1 MMDPFARRVCGFSGL
16 PRAGF
21 RVDNRRPSM
30 RARLLGLALPLC
42 LGCTDSTPTP
52 DASVTD
58 ATVATDVTVDAA
70 RLPPWPHELPAASE
84 MGAPRGFTTRRV
96 IVHSHSVH
104 SHDACDGRPYVDG
117 GVNEPCLQSFRRAMC
132 RARIDAVF
140 LTEHAGLMAEGSFER
155 VLQLRPGDEPVMEGG
170 SLVGYTSRCEDG
182 HRTLWLPGAEN
193 ELMPL
198 ALRRHP
204 DAIAGN
210 LGAAYHA
217 DDAAGVRR
225 FREAGALVAV
235 AHVEQRTIEHLRE
248 LQPDIVE
255 VYNVHA
261 NLAPNIAIQANPEAN
276 NGQQL
281 VDTLRFQGAENPLEP
296 DLAFLAFF
304 AENTSDLGKWA
315 QLWGDGRN
323 VPGVAASDAHENT
336 FMAIMADGERGDSYR
351 RIFRFFSNEVL
362 VRGELTRASVL
373 EALAAGRAYV
383 GFEAFGT
390 PVGFSCSARTRDGVD
405 HEMGSTVR
413 MADEPALMLRAPT
426 LYRPLAG
433 AASPRVEM
441 RVYREQGAQWAMV
454 QRWEDPAAMGELR
467 WPVPSAGVYRV
478 EVRTVPEHARAYLPG
493 MERLIHDVPWI
504 YANPI
509 RVE

>member
-1 MMDPFARRVCGFSGL
+1 
-16 PRAGF
+16 
-21 RVDNRRPSM
+21 M
-30 RARLLGLALPLC
+30 RARLLGFGLPL
-42 LGCTDSTPTP
+42 LFGCTDSTTP
-52 DASVTD
+52 VAALD
-58 ATVATDVTVDAA
+58 ATVATDVTVDATL
-70 RLPPWPHELPAASE
+70 LPPWPHELPSAAV
-84 MGAPRGFTTRRV
+84 MGAPMGLTTRRV

-132 RARIDAVF
+132 RARIDVVF

-155 VLQLRPGDEPVMEGG
+155 VMQLRAGDEPVTEGG
-170 SLVGYTSRCEDG
+170 AMVGYTSRCEDG

-204 DAIAGN
+204 DPIDGN

-235 AHVEQRTIEHLRE
+235 AHVEQRTIEQLRA
-248 LQPDIVE
+248 LSPDIVE

-261 NLAPNIAIQANPEAN
+261 NLAPNIAPAANPEAN

-281 VDTLRFQGAENPLEP
+281 VDTLRFQGRENPLEP

-373 EALAAGRAYV
+373 EALAAGRSYV
-383 GFEAFGT
+383 AFEALGT
-390 PVGFSCSARTRDGVD
+390 PIGFSCRARTRDGAD

-413 MADEPALMLRAPT
+413 LADAPALVLRAPT
-426 LYRPLAG
+426 LHEPLAG
-433 AASPRVEM
+433 ATSPRVEM
-441 RVYREQGAQWAMV
+441 RIYRAEGATWSMV
-454 QRWEDPAAMGELR
+454 QRWEDPASMGQLR
-467 WPVPSAGVYRV
+467 WVIPSAGVYRV
-478 EVRTVPEHARAYLPG
+478 EVRMVPEHARAYLPG

-504 YANPI
+504 YGNPV